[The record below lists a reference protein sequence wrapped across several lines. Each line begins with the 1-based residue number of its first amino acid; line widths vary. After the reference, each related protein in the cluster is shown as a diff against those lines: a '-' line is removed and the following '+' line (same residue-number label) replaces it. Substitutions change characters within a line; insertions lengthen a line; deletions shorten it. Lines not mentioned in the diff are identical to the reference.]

1 MSVGLTEEARIRQS
15 YGARSWEAYSWTAPA
30 YQFMMQ
36 ERERRILALL
46 AAQGMLPL
54 TDRAILEI
62 GCGTGAWLRD
72 FVKWG
77 ATPSNLVGIDLL
89 EERIEQARR
98 LCPPGVRVSTGS
110 ATELSFPD
118 ASFDIVLQAT
128 VFTSIL
134 DSAIRAAVA
143 REMLR
148 VLRPGGMI
156 LWYDFHVN
164 NPRNPDVRRVDA
176 QELRSLFPDCRI
188 ESERTT
194 LAPPIARAVAPRSWL
209 LATLLGAIPPL
220 RTHTLAAIRPR

>member
-15 YGARSWEAYSWTAPA
+15 YGARSWDAYSWTAPA

-36 ERERRILALL
+36 ERERRILAML

-54 TDRAILEI
+54 TDRSILEI

-77 ATPSNLVGIDLL
+77 ATPANLVGMDLL

-110 ATELSFPD
+110 ATELDHPD

-134 DSAIRAAVA
+134 DATIRAAVA

-164 NPRNPDVRRVDA
+164 NPRNPDVRKVDA
-176 QELRSLFPDCRI
+176 RELR
-188 ESERTT
+188 
-194 LAPPIARAVAPRSWL
+194 AP
-209 LATLLGAIPPL
+209 
-220 RTHTLAAIRPR
+220 